1 MKAEDFIKKIMDF
14 GALEDLACS
23 VKERDTINKEAEKL
37 TKDYVNQRVVEELE
51 ELKEKIVYY
60 KGEVRC
66 SIALDTAL
74 EDINSRVNQLEEP
87 YINDFLPK
95 E

>member
-14 GALEDLACS
+14 GALEDRACS
-23 VKERDTINKEAEKL
+23 VRERDTINKEAEKL

-60 KGEVRC
+60 QEQVRC
-66 SIALDTAL
+66 SIALATIFG
-74 EDINSRVNQLEEP
+74 DIDDRINQNKKDE
-87 YINDFLPK
+87 
-95 E
+95 

>member
-37 TKDYVNQRVVEELE
+37 TKDYINQRVVEELE
-51 ELKEKIVYY
+51 ELKEKFIYY
-60 KGEVRC
+60 HEQVRC
-66 SIALDTAL
+66 SIALATIFG
-74 EDINSRVNQLEEP
+74 DIDDRINQL
-87 YINDFLPK
+87 K
-95 E
+95 K